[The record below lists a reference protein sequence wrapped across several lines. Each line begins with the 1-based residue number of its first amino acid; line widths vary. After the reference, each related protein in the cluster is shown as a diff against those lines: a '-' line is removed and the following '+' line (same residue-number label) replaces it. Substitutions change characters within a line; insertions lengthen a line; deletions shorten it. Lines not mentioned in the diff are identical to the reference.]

1 MSTKELL
8 KREIDNLSEEQAEKV
23 MALIKKEFDKT
34 YKQKAKEFIK
44 ATDQN
49 PIKADKI
56 NIPNR
61 EERNITCN
69 GSIVWS

>member
-8 KREIDNLSEEQAEKV
+8 KKEIDNLSEEQAEKV
-23 MALIKKEFDKT
+23 MTLIKKEFHKI
-34 YKQKAKEFIK
+34 YQQKAKEFIE

-49 PIKADKI
+49 PISVDKI

-61 EERNITCN
+61 EERN
-69 GSIVWS
+69 SR

>member
-1 MSTKELL
+1 MSIKELL

-23 MALIKKEFDKT
+23 MTLIKKEFHKI
-34 YKQKAKEFIK
+34 YQQKAKAFIE

-49 PIKADKI
+49 PISVTKI

-61 EERNITCN
+61 EERN
-69 GSIVWS
+69 SR